1 MTPAHLIT
9 GRRMWIA
16 RSPAGTYR
24 FVGDVPPALRGIAAP
39 RIIDAAAHAV
49 RHGYGPVDVLNED

>member
-9 GRRMWIA
+9 GRWMWIA

-24 FVGDVPPALRGIAAP
+24 FVRDVSPALRGIAAP
-39 RIIDAAAHAV
+39 RIIDAAAYVA
-49 RHGYGPVDVLNED
+49 RHGYGPVDVLAVD

>member
-16 RSPAGTYR
+16 HSPAGTYW

-39 RIIDAAAHAV
+39 RIIDAAAHAA
-49 RHGYGPVDVLNED
+49 RHGYGPVDVLAAD

>member
-1 MTPAHLIT
+1 MT

-24 FVGDVPPALRGIAAP
+24 FVGDVPPALRGIAVP
-39 RIIDAAAHAV
+39 RIIDAAAHAP
-49 RHGYGPVDVLNED
+49 RHGYGPVDVLDED